1 MVCDQFLP
9 LDELQ
14 VLVVDSNPN
23 SRYLLTMVFEEY
35 GVKTLD
41 INELITTLVCLS
53 KQIQWVLTT

>member
-35 GVKTLD
+35 GVKTFD
-41 INELITTLVCLS
+41 INKLITTLVCLS